1 MVGIAD
7 AEGVRE
13 SPLVAKDASAY
24 DVLPTSTAQRYQ
36 PFSKYPFIVRDIAMW
51 VPRNDQSFTDV
62 LHVFSEHAQG
72 LLRHVDLFD
81 QFQKGERI
89 SYAFHL
95 VFQSF
100 DRTLTDAEVNLIME
114 TISKAVADKGFEV
127 R

>member
-1 MVGIAD
+1 
-7 AEGVRE
+7 
-13 SPLVAKDASAY
+13 
-24 DVLPTSTAQRYQ
+24 
-36 PFSKYPFIVRDIAMW
+36 MW
-51 VPRNDQSFTDV
+51 VPQNEKS
-62 LHVFSEHAQG
+62 FSEVVQIFGEYSQG

-114 TISKAVADKGFEV
+114 TISKAVATKGFEV